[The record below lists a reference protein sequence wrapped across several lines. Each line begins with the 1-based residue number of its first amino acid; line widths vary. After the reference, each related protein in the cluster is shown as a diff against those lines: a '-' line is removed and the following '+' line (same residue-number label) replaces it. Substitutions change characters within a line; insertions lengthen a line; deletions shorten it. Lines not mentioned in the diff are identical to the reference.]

1 MRVSRDDV
9 QAAATR
15 RRRDRLPR
23 SGAGAGAGASS
34 AGAAGEQK
42 FYAEK
47 LKPAERQRYE
57 RALRI
62 EGLEEEIALLRLRIA
77 DHVQEPKV
85 LKELA
90 ALLVRAVATQH
101 RLSQQHQDDLYQ
113 SVLSVIQGIGE
124 AAGLT
129 PPSET

>member
-47 LKPAERQRYE
+47 LKPQE
-57 RALRI
+57 LRNAKWFG
-62 EGLEEEIALLRLRIA
+62 EFKSS
-77 DHVQEPKV
+77 VYS
-85 LKELA
+85 
-90 ALLVRAVATQH
+90 
-101 RLSQQHQDDLYQ
+101 LSNEF
-113 SVLSVIQGIGE
+113 S
-124 AAGLT
+124 T
-129 PPSET
+129 FF